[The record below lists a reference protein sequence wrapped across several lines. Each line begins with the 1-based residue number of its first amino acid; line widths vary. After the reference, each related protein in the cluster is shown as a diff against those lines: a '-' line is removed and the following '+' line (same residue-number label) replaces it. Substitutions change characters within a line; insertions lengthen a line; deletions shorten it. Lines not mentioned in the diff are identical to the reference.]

1 LLVLFAYKVFKILD
15 CADVI
20 ISLSTEVGANM
31 GAQKEMLVTDT
42 VIKIW
47 KYG

>member
-31 GAQKEMLVTDT
+31 EHKRICWSRTQS
-42 VIKIW
+42 
-47 KYG
+47 